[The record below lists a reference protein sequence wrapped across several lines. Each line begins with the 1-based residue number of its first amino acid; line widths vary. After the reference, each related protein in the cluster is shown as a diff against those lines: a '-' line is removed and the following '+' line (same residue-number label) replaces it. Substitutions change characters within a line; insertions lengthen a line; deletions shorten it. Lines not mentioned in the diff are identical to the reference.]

1 MSKEYIKI
9 SKICFDKSKNRIYL
23 QRPKISLM
31 KKLLFILLISY
42 LAINSA
48 KACHGLALVNYNFS
62 VGATGVT
69 VNGSSDG
76 ATCGC
81 GPYWMQVELSC
92 TAAGLSGLP
101 PTAMQNIIDN
111 WAGPGTT
118 YTSHPWYFGLLNVPN
133 YTAGSAWPDVC
144 TVEPYTSVFIPF
156 SALCPGQTYFFRAR
170 EWLGGSTAV
179 PPAGPWSAMNSF
191 TVPGVLTTLNFN
203 LTANPAIFCAP
214 GSSTLSA
221 SSLVSGCGSLTYTW
235 SPGGATTTSIVV
247 SPGATTVYSLTA
259 SAPCQ
264 APVTKTVAV
273 TVVSALSAAFTPL
286 NTTLCTGSSQVFT
299 HTGTAGVA
307 HNWAVAPAAGV
318 TVATPTST
326 NPTITFA
333 NPGAYVVSHTVTA
346 GACTNV
352 VTTNVTVV
360 AVTSPF
366 TIPSATQCLTG
377 NSFSFNNTGTAGGT
391 HSYSFSP
398 IAGSPAV
405 GGTANYSGSFTAP
418 GTYTVTH
425 TVNSGG
431 CTSVSTNTVQ
441 VNPMPSATLS
451 FTNPNCGAS
460 NGVVVINNT
469 SPIAPPQTVG
479 FSSSLGTVTGQTVTG
494 LGAGTPVITLTNNFG
509 CTFTVSA
516 TLASAAGPSALPL
529 TPNNIICGVGTG
541 SITIGAPTGG
551 TAPYTYNVNGGA
563 FSASPPVTGLASGT
577 YTVGVRD
584 VNGCIFTNTVTISV
598 TTGPT
603 AIAGTTTPAGCGLT
617 NGTYN
622 ITGVTGGTGPYTYTV
637 NGVTSGSLTINLASG
652 TYPVI
657 VRDVNGCLFNTT
669 FNVGGTTGPTSA
681 TITTTNASCG
691 SANGS
696 ATVTGVTG
704 GLLPYQ
710 YSYDGGAFSAATTT
724 TGLSAGPHT
733 VIVRDANTCTLSVTY
748 NILNTGS
755 PTASVTNTVN
765 VSCFGGSNGSFT
777 VTPVGGTGPLYT
789 YTLTS
794 PFQTNGTGFF
804 SGLPQGTYNITVM
817 DQVGC
822 VTTTSVT
829 IAQPT
834 VLTLTATPV
843 AALCNGTASGTV
855 NVVGAGGTPTYS
867 YNLNGGAYQASPTFA
882 NQFAAIYSMGIRDA
896 NGCTATQTVQ
906 VTQPAALTLNVSTQ
920 NANCTAANGVASTTV
935 TGGTGVI
942 TYTWTGG
949 GGAAAVS
956 NSVVAGNYTVTATD
970 ANGCT
975 ISSPAVIGLTP
986 GGTASIVASS
996 SVTCNGLCNG
1006 SLTTGMTGGAAPFTY
1021 SWTPSGGTL
1030 PTAANL
1036 CPGTYTCEVTDFYG
1050 CKAFASGTII
1060 QPPALTAIM
1069 NSNNVKCFNT
1079 PTGTVS
1085 AAGTGGTAPYTYMW
1099 TSPITNTAATVPN
1112 VGIGNYFC
1120 TITDANLCSITQ
1132 SIAVTQPTS
1141 LTITSSVTAANCNQ
1155 ANGCA
1160 TITVSGG
1167 APPYVEN
1174 WSTGTTGTVICN
1186 VSAGTYTVNITD
1198 ANNCTQTLAATIP
1211 NLSGPTLTISSFTNV
1226 SCFGG
1231 TNGGATALAAAG
1243 TGTYSYSWSNGI
1255 TVPVATNLIAGVY
1268 TASVTDQAGCIAS
1281 ASVSIT
1287 EPTALTVNIVPTQPK
1302 CFGALNGGGA
1312 AAAVGGTPSYTYAW
1326 TSTGGNASTSNPL
1339 GAGNYGLTVTDGNG
1353 CVATAS
1359 MALVNPPAMVASITA
1374 TNVTCF
1380 GLCNATAVAT
1390 STNGIGI
1397 VSYFWT
1403 GGPTGVPNQT
1413 LTAACAGSY
1422 TVLATDQNSCTAG
1435 GQVIITE
1442 PTQVTANI
1450 TSTGSVTCNGG
1461 NNGFAAVTAAGGT
1474 GAHTYNWSPSGITAA
1489 TANTLTA
1496 GVYVVT
1502 VADQNLCT
1510 ATATATILQPTPLAT
1525 TLTTTNIL
1533 CNGGSDGTANVAYL
1547 GGAGATTFL
1556 WGPGLQSGN
1565 PVNNL
1570 LAGPQTV
1577 TITSNGACPT
1587 VLTFTLTEPAA
1598 LTAAVSAT
1606 NSNCG
1611 LANGKVCAVV
1621 AGGTGSLSPLWS
1633 NGITTLCNN
1642 NVLAGA
1648 YTFSVTDANGC
1659 VAQASGLINDIAG
1672 PVVSITSSTNVSCF
1686 GGSNG
1691 AATTTITGGA
1701 GAISVSWSPAG
1712 QTTQNVSNF
1721 NSGIKNITVTDA
1733 AGCVGTASVQITE
1746 PTQLVSAIGSFTNVS
1761 CFGQS
1766 NGGATILVNG
1776 GTPGYSYVWSPS
1788 AQTNSVL
1795 TNVPASAPT
1804 VTVTD
1809 ANGCT
1814 TTSSLVISQ
1823 PSALVMAASS
1833 FSNISCFG
1841 GSNGQIST
1849 TVQGGTGAY
1858 NYVWLPAGSAPSLS
1872 GLVAGG
1878 YSVTVTDQNAC
1889 SINAT
1894 FNIIEPSAL
1903 TSTFVSSP
1911 ATCGLANGTGTV
1923 TLGGGTPTYSLVWST
1938 PGTPTGSVVTGLAP
1952 GVWSVLG
1959 TDSKGCTIT
1968 QTVSVANPPTS
1979 TITGFSV
1986 TPPACFGLSN
1996 GEITINYTAG
2006 SGPYTVSWSNPIS
2019 QTVTTA
2025 ALTQSVVGVASGV
2038 YTATLTDVNGCV
2050 TSQPVSVTQPGLLV
2064 LIPTPNPSITICY
2077 GQSTQIS
2084 ASGQN
2089 GTPAYTYAWPSNPFV
2104 GSGPHT
2110 VNPTTTTQYTVS
2122 VTDSKGCSPSP
2133 KIITVNVTPPL
2144 IITPTVI
2151 TVCHGVEA
2159 ILTPSFTSVGNGGP
2173 YTYNWT
2179 PVAATTNSLSVVGN
2193 AVGAATTNTYAV
2205 TVNDGCTSPGPGSTA
2220 IFTINVNPLPIID
2233 FVATPTAGCAPLTLT
2248 LTGTSNNPGDIF
2260 TWSDVAGGNQN
2271 PISPTLQDSGKYTVS
2286 LLVTNPTT
2294 GCKKDTTKVNY
2305 IEVYPRPIASFYA
2318 DPQTT
2323 SILDPNIDFINT
2335 SQGATSYYWDFGD
2348 PLATGGTNTSI
2359 LTNPSHYYSVV
2370 GPYAVNLVATSIK
2383 GCKDTAK
2390 VIVEITP
2397 DFALYIPN
2405 TFTPDGNGLNDI
2417 FQPLGVGIDEEN
2429 YRLDIYDRWGEN
2441 IFTSNAFR
2449 KGWDGTVK
2457 GGSKIAEQGVYTY
2470 KMSVRDTQGN
2480 KHPYVGHVTLLKKDN

>member
-1 MSKEYIKI
+1 MTKI
-9 SKICFDKSKNRIYL
+9 E
-23 QRPKISLM
+23 LM

-42 LAINSA
+42 LAIDSA
-48 KACHGLALVNYNFS
+48 KACHGLSLVNYNFS

-69 VNGSSDG
+69 VNGSSDSP
-76 ATCGC
+76 TCGC
-81 GPYWMQVELSC
+81 GPYWMQVEVSC
-92 TAAGLSGLP
+92 TAAGLTGLP

-118 YTSHPWYFGLLNVPN
+118 YSSHPWYFGLLNVPN
-133 YTAGSAWPDVC
+133 YTAGSAWPDAC
-144 TVEPYTSVFIPF
+144 TIEPYTSVFIPF

-179 PPAGPWSAMNSF
+179 PPSGPWSAMNSF

-203 LTANPAIFCAP
+203 ITANPAIFCAP

-221 SSLVSGCGSLTYTW
+221 SSLVSGCGNLTYTW
-235 SPGGATTTSIVV
+235 SPGGATTSSIVV

-264 APVTKTVAV
+264 APVTKTVEV
-273 TVVSALSAAFTPL
+273 TVVAALSAAFTPL
-286 NTTLCTGSSQVFT
+286 NTTLCTGSSQIFT

-398 IAGSPAV
+398 IAGAPAV
-405 GGTANYSGSFTAP
+405 GGTANYSGSFTAA

-425 TVNSGG
+425 TVTSGG

-451 FTNPNCGAS
+451 FTNPNCGAT

-469 SPIAPPQTVG
+469 SPAAPSQTVG
-479 FSSSLGTVTGQTVTG
+479 FASSLGTVSGQTVTG

-516 TLASAAGPSALPL
+516 TLASASGPSALPL
-529 TPNNIICGVGTG
+529 TPSNIICGVGTG
-541 SITIGAPTGG
+541 SITIGTPTGG

-563 FSASPPVTGLASGT
+563 FSASPTVTGLASGT
-577 YTVGVRD
+577 YTVSVRD
-584 VNGCIFTNTVTISV
+584 VNGCVFTNTVTISV
-598 TTGPT
+598 TTGPS

-622 ITGVTGGTGPYTYTV
+622 ITGVTGGTGPYTFTV
-637 NGVTSGSLTINLASG
+637 NSVASGSLTTNLAVG

-657 VRDVNGCLFNTT
+657 VIDVNGCLFNTT

-724 TGLSAGPHT
+724 TGLTAGPHT
-733 VIVRDANTCTLSVTY
+733 VIVQDANTCTLSVTY

-777 VTPVGGTGPLYT
+777 VTPIGGTGPLYT

-804 SGLPQGTYNITVM
+804 SGLPQGTYNITVK

-829 IAQPT
+829 ITQPT

-843 AALCNGTASGTV
+843 AALCNGTATGTV
-855 NVVGAGGTPTYS
+855 NLVGAGGTPTYS
-867 YNLNGGAYQASPTFA
+867 YNLNSGTYQTSTIFA
-882 NQFAAIYSMGIRDA
+882 NQFAAIYSMGIMDA

-906 VTQPAALTLNVSTQ
+906 VTQPAALTINVSTQ
-920 NANCTAANGVASTTV
+920 NANCTAANGVASATV
-935 TGGTGVI
+935 AGGTGSI

-949 GGAAAVS
+949 GAAAIS

-996 SVTCNGLCNG
+996 SITCNGLCNG
-1006 SLTTGMTGGAAPFTY
+1006 SLTTGMTGGAPPFTY
-1021 SWTPSGGTL
+1021 SWSPSGGTL

-1036 CPGTYTCEVTDFYG
+1036 CPGAYTCEVTDFYG
-1050 CKAFASGTII
+1050 CKAFASGTIV

-1085 AAGTGGTAPYTYMW
+1085 AAGTGGTAPYTYLW
-1099 TSPITNTAATVPN
+1099 TSPIVNTAATVPN

-1141 LTITSSVTAANCNQ
+1141 LTITSTVTAANCNS

-1160 TITVSGG
+1160 TITIAGG
-1167 APPYVEN
+1167 SNPYTQT
-1174 WSTGTTGTVICN
+1174 WSNGATTTTICN
-1186 VSAGTYTVNITD
+1186 VFAGTYTINVQD
-1198 ANNCTQTLAATIP
+1198 ANNCTQVLAVTIP
-1211 NLSGPTLTISSFTNV
+1211 NLSGPTLSISSFTNV

-1255 TVPVATNLIAGVY
+1255 TVPVATNLVAGVY
-1268 TASVTDQAGCIAS
+1268 TASVTDQAGCVAS
-1281 ASVSIT
+1281 ASVSIS

-1302 CFGALNGGGA
+1302 CFGALNGVGV
-1312 AAAVGGTPSYTYAW
+1312 AAAVGGTPSYSYAW
-1326 TSTGGNASTSNPL
+1326 TSTGGNTSTSNPL

-1422 TVLATDQNSCTAG
+1422 TVLATDQNSCTASA
-1435 GQVIITE
+1435 QIVITE

-1461 NNGFAAVTAAGGT
+1461 NDGFAAVTAAGGT
-1474 GAHTYNWSPSGITAA
+1474 GPHTYNWSPSGITAA

-1502 VADQNLCT
+1502 VQDQNLCT
-1510 ATATATILQPTPLAT
+1510 ATATTTILQPTPLAT

-1533 CNGGSDGTANVAYL
+1533 CNGGSDGTANIAYL
-1547 GGAGATTFL
+1547 GGAGTTTFL
-1556 WGPGLQSGN
+1556 WGSGLQSGN

-1577 TITSNGACPT
+1577 TITSNGACTT

-1621 AGGTGSLSPLWS
+1621 AGGTGSLSSLWS

-1642 NVLAGA
+1642 NVLAGS

-1686 GGSNG
+1686 GGNNG

-1701 GAISVSWSPAG
+1701 GAITVFWSPAG

-1721 NSGIKNITVTDA
+1721 NSGIKSITVTDA

-1746 PTQLVSAIGSFTNVS
+1746 PNQLVSAIGSFTNVS

-1766 NGGATILVNG
+1766 NGGATVLVSG
-1776 GTPGYSYVWSPS
+1776 GTPGYSYLWSPS

-1795 TNVPASAPT
+1795 TNVPASSPT

-1809 ANGCT
+1809 GNGCT
-1814 TTSSLVISQ
+1814 ITSSLVISQ
-1823 PSALVMAASS
+1823 PPALVMAASS

-1858 NYVWLPAGSAPSLS
+1858 NYVWLPIGFGSAPSLS
-1872 GLVAGG
+1872 GLIAGG
-1878 YSVTVTDQNAC
+1878 YSLTVTDQNAC
-1889 SINAT
+1889 SINTT

-2006 SGPYTVSWSNPIS
+2006 SGPYTITWSNPIS
-2019 QTVTTA
+2019 QTVTAA
-2025 ALTQSVVGVASGV
+2025 ALTQSVAGVASGV

-2050 TSQPVSVTQPGLLV
+2050 TSQPVNVTQPGLLV

-2110 VNPTTTTQYTVS
+2110 VSPTTTTQYTVS

-2133 KIITVNVTPPL
+2133 KIITVNVTPQL
-2144 IITPTVI
+2144 IVTPTVI

-2159 ILTPSFTSVGNGGP
+2159 VLTPSFASAGNGGP
-2173 YTYNWT
+2173 YTYNWS
-2179 PVAATTNSLSVVGN
+2179 PIAATTNSLGVVGN
-2193 AVGAATTNTYAV
+2193 APLGATSNTYAV
-2205 TVNDGCTSPGPGSTA
+2205 TVNDGCTIPGSTA
-2220 IFTINVNPLPIID
+2220 VFTVNVNPLPVID

-2248 LTGTSNNPGDIF
+2248 LTGTSNNPGDVF

-2271 PISPTLQDSGKYTVS
+2271 PIIPTLQDSGKYTVS

-2318 DPQTT
+2318 NPQTT
-2323 SILDPNIDFINT
+2323 SILDPNIDFFNT
-2335 SQGATSYYWDFGD
+2335 SQGATTYYWDFGD
-2348 PLATGGTNTSI
+2348 PAATGGTNTSI
-2359 LTNPSHYYSVV
+2359 VTNPSHSYTFV
-2370 GPYAVNLVATSIK
+2370 GPYSVNLVATSIK
-2383 GCKDTAK
+2383 GCKDTAII
-2390 VIVEITP
+2390 IVEITP
-2397 DFALYIPN
+2397 DFALFIPN

-2480 KHPYVGHVTLLKKDN
+2480 KHPYVGHVTLLKKEN